1 MPTEGA
7 RLEAVKV
14 SLCRRAM
21 TRERT
26 FAPHLSIVVL
36 QGGSQRIELHK
47 AESVI
52 AEQRAINGLP
62 EIKRVL
68 QLDQSKIVWA
78 LEDFVKRVAISR
90 AKREE

>member
-1 MPTEGA
+1 MPTEGVIYG
-7 RLEAVKV
+7 LSTV
-14 SLCRRAM
+14 SLCRRAL
-21 TRERT
+21 TRERS

-47 AESVI
+47 ADSVI
-52 AEQRAINGLP
+52 AEQRAINELP

-68 QLDQSKIVWA
+68 QLDQSWIVWA